1 MDLPEVG
8 SQYMGSAAGMF
19 FCIAE
24 LGGFAGPFMI
34 GAVKDL
40 TGSFVV
46 GACLTAGLAGMM
58 SMIAFHLRD
67 IAK

>member
-1 MDLPEVG
+1 
-8 SQYMGSAAGMF
+8 
-19 FCIAE
+19 
-24 LGGFAGPFMI
+24 MI